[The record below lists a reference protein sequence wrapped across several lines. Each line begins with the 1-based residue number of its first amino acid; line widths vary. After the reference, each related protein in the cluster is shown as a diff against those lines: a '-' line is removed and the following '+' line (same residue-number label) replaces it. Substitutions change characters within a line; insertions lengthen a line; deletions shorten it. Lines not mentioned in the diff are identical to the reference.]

1 MGKLDMYKFVGELFS
16 DEYEKL
22 EVKDPN
28 EHYIKCQMWGIPFRI
43 HWYSGNDKFRV
54 EAGSHDDLAV
64 ILSLIA
70 IQLGRMRIDAK
81 EFDCEFVSLII
92 MNDDTVIS

>member
-28 EHYIKCQMWGIPFRI
+28 EYYIKCQMWGILFKM
-43 HWYSGNDKFRV
+43 HWYVGNNKFRV
-54 EAGSHDDLAV
+54 EADSRDDLAV

-81 EFDCEFVSLII
+81 EFDYELVSLII
-92 MNDDTVIS
+92 MNNTVIS

>member
-22 EVKDPN
+22 EVKDHN
-28 EHYIKCQMWGIPFRI
+28 EHYIKCQIWGIPFRM
-43 HWYSGNDKFRV
+43 HWYSGNGKFRV
-54 EAGSHDDLAV
+54 EADSHDDLAV

-81 EFDCEFVSLII
+81 EFDYELVSLII
-92 MNDDTVIS
+92 MNNTVIS

>member
-1 MGKLDMYKFVGELFS
+1 MYKFVGELFS

-28 EHYIKCQMWGIPFRI
+28 EHYIKCQMWGIPFKM

-54 EAGSHDDLAV
+54 EADSHDDLAV
-64 ILSLIA
+64 IKSLIA
-70 IQLGRMRIDAK
+70 IQLGRMRIDTK
-81 EFDCEFVSLII
+81 EFDYELVSLII
-92 MNDDTVIS
+92 MRNTVIS